1 MCAWT
6 DLSNDPAILGRRELL
21 FTSAALCHVECDSSI
36 NCISLTTICT
46 NRMHDDR
53 CRRRLGIWPHL
64 RRHLVLIALVF
75 TEFTGYN
82 CRRRAQP
89 ASVSCSRR
97 GAEVEQ
103 AHASPITSLHRTVS
117 PDRISHNCVT
127 VGGSPL
133 AYVRLYPPLSKL
145 FGCMGVAWD

>member
-1 MCAWT
+1 MST
-6 DLSNDPAILGRRELL
+6 
-21 FTSAALCHVECDSSI
+21 TSRNLATFAKTPGL
-36 NCISLTTICT
+36 
-46 NRMHDDR
+46 DR
-53 CRRRLGIWPHL
+53 ARVYRVHWLQL
-64 RRHLVLIALVF
+64 QA
-75 TEFTGYN
+75 T
-82 CRRRAQP
+82 AQP
-89 ASVSCSRR
+89 ASVGCSRR